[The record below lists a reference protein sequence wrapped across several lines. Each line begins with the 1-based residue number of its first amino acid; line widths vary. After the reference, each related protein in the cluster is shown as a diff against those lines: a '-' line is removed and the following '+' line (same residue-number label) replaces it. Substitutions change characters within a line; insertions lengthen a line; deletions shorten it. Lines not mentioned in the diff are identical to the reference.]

1 LFFIGGPL
9 EDQLSKAVTEV
20 IPGLHLAGYLT
31 LSQHD
36 LTKYCIKTVIAVTK
50 DHNLIPNT
58 EMLYIDLSEDKE
70 TLGDIFTAVAAKVA
84 NAKEQ
89 GHAALICSE
98 TSTGLAATMCLPY
111 LLKYQ
116 GITLEA
122 ARNLMK
128 ERRPNA
134 ALDPRLLSKLDAWQK
149 KLWRQQ
155 FGQNLVQ
162 IIGSSL
168 PLVMMM
174 GMMFWM
180 VRMFQRKM
188 ERQYEEEKKTTEYEY
203 FDILKW
209 P

>member
-1 LFFIGGPL
+1 M
-9 EDQLSKAVTEV
+9 T
-20 IPGLHLAGYLT
+20 PGLHLASFLT

-36 LTKYCIKTVIAVTK
+36 LSKHCIKTVIVVTK

-58 EMLYIDLSEDKE
+58 EMLHIDMPEDEE
-70 TLGDIFTAVAAKVA
+70 TLVDTFTAIAAKVA

-89 GHAALICSE
+89 GDPALICCE
-98 TSTGLAATMCLPY
+98 TSTGLAATLCLPY

-116 GITLEA
+116 GMTLEA
-122 ARNLMK
+122 ATKLMR
-128 ERRPNA
+128 ERRPNSI
-134 ALDPRLLSKLDAWQK
+134 LDPRLLSKLDAWQK
-149 KLWRQQ
+149 KLWRQR

-162 IIGSSL
+162 IIGTSL
-168 PLVMMM
+168 PLVMLM

-188 ERQYEEEKKTTEYEY
+188 ERQYEEEKKTLEYEY